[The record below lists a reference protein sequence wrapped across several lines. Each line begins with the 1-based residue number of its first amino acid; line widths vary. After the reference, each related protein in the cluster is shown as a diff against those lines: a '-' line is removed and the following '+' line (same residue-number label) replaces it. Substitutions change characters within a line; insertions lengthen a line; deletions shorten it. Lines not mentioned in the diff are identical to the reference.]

1 MKSIPELSLETAG
14 SINPPTSANRQSCL
28 PSCMIKSAD
37 HIYIS
42 CHAHMRVCVL
52 FGCLFLRKGLTVYFK
67 LSWTHCDVQT
77 GLVTMQCSCLSFL
90 NAEITTGVTMPC
102 LKDRSY
108 YSCATFFALWLCLIR
123 LSKVLQNPLWDLTY
137 PNGGENGKMAHLPHK
152 HQDLSSNP
160 QNPQ

>member
-90 NAEITTGVTMPC
+90 NAEITGRSDYAL
-102 LKDRSY
+102 LKRQVLLFLCNLFCPVALPNQIIKGASEPTVGSHIPKWRGEWEDGSF
-108 YSCATFFALWLCLIR
+108 AT
-123 LSKVLQNPLWDLTY
+123 
-137 PNGGENGKMAHLPHK
+137 
-152 HQDLSSNP
+152 
-160 QNPQ
+160 